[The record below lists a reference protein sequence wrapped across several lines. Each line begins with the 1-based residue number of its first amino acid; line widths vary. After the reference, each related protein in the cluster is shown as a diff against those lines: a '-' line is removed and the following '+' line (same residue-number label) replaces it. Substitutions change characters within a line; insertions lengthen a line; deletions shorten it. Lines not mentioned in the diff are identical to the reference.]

1 MVERGAQER
10 EDCGQDVHGRNL
22 AAGGESEGVTH
33 DLIHLGLPWWDK
45 VVRTLVVYLGL
56 LVLLRLAGKR
66 QLAQLSTLDLVV
78 LLLLSN
84 VVQNAIIGNETSLP
98 GGLLGAAILLV
109 GNNVLVRL
117 SYRYAW
123 VNRMLNGTSTVLYE
137 HGRLEQKNL
146 QHELMTQQELVSALR
161 HQGFDLD
168 DVERVDLEP
177 EGTFDAQPKPKA
189 DIEDVMEALKKIE
202 QRLG

>member
-1 MVERGAQER
+1 VECRAHKRQECR
-10 EDCGQDVHGRNL
+10 ENVHSRNL
-22 AAGGESEGVTH
+22 AADGESDYVSH

-45 VVRTLVVYLGL
+45 AIRTLVVYLGL

-66 QLAQLSTLDLVV
+66 QLAQLNTLDLVV

-98 GGLLGAAILLV
+98 GGLLGAAILIA
-109 GNNVLVRL
+109 GNYLLLRL
-117 SYRYAW
+117 AYRRRWLAW
-123 VNRMLNGTSTVLYE
+123 LLKGTGTVLYE
-137 HGRLEQKNL
+137 DGQVNERNLE
-146 QHELMTQQELVSALR
+146 HELMTRQELVSGLR
-161 HQGFDLD
+161 REGMELD

-177 EGTFDAQPKPKA
+177 EGAFNAQPKPKP
-189 DIEDVMEALKKIE
+189 DIDDVMAALQRIE

>member
-1 MVERGAQER
+1 MA
-10 EDCGQDVHGRNL
+10 
-22 AAGGESEGVTH
+22 H

-56 LVLLRLAGKR
+56 LFLLRLAGKR

-84 VVQNAIIGNETSLP
+84 VVQNAIIGNDNSLV
-98 GGLLGAAILLV
+98 GGLLGAAVLLV
-109 GNNVLVRL
+109 GNNMLVRL

-123 VNRMLNGTSTVLYE
+123 LSRMLNGTSTVLYDDG
-137 HGRLEQKNL
+137 HLESKNL
-146 QHELMTQQELVSALR
+146 QQELMTPQELISGLR
-161 HQGFDLD
+161 REGFELD

-177 EGTFDAQPKPKA
+177 EGTFNAQPKPKP
-189 DIEDVMEALKKIE
+189 DIGDVMKALDRIE
-202 QRLG
+202 QQLGPKG

>member
-1 MVERGAQER
+1 M
-10 EDCGQDVHGRNL
+10 
-22 AAGGESEGVTH
+22 TH

-45 VVRTLVVYLGL
+45 AVRTLAVYLGL

-66 QLAQLSTLDLVV
+66 QLAQLNTLDLVV

-98 GGLLGAAILLV
+98 GGLLGAAILIS
-109 GNNVLVRL
+109 GNYLLLRL
-117 SYRYAW
+117 AYRRRWLAW
-123 VNRMLNGTSTVLYE
+123 LLKGTGTVLYE
-137 HGRLEQKNL
+137 DGQVNEPNLE
-146 QHELMTQQELVSALR
+146 HELMTRQELVSGLR
-161 HQGFDLD
+161 REGMELD

-177 EGTFDAQPKPKA
+177 EGTFNAQPKPKP
-189 DIEDVMEALKKIE
+189 DIGDVMAALQRIE

>member
-1 MVERGAQER
+1 MA
-10 EDCGQDVHGRNL
+10 N
-22 AAGGESEGVTH
+22 ATPVTH

-56 LVLLRLAGKR
+56 LFLLRAAGKR

-84 VVQNAIIGNETSLP
+84 VVQNAIIGNDNSLV
-98 GGLLGAAILLV
+98 GGLLGAAVLLV

-117 SYRYAW
+117 SYRYDW
-123 VNRMLNGTSTVLYE
+123 LSRMLNGTSTVLYDDG
-137 HGRLEQKNL
+137 HLETKNL
-146 QHELMTQQELVSALR
+146 RHELMTQQELVSALR
-161 HQGFDLD
+161 REGFELEEL
-168 DVERVDLEP
+168 ERVDLEP
-177 EGTFDAQPKPKA
+177 EGVFNAQPKPKP
-189 DIEDVMEALKKIE
+189 DIEDVMEALRKIE